1 MLKRRLI
8 PVLYIK
14 NGFIVR
20 SETFSEHKIIG
31 NVVNTVRR
39 FNEWD
44 IDELVYIDISRDQ
57 NYDSRRDDHKIQ
69 RVNSVHEILDLVS
82 KECFMPLTFGGG
94 ILNFGTIQTYLKNGA
109 DKVLINRML
118 YQNPSDVRKAVST
131 FGSQAIVAAL
141 DFKVIDGAI
150 HYFTEFGRKN
160 TGLNSKE
167 MAEWIQKLE
176 IGEVF
181 FTSIDR
187 DGTGEGYDVESI
199 QKLTE
204 LFKIPVVVCGGAI
217 GTMDFEHVASK
228 TNVSGIAA
236 GNMFHFTENIYPRS
250 KRKLVSKNYNF
261 RI

>member
-20 SETFSEHKIIG
+20 SEAFSEHKIIG

-57 NYDSRRDDHKIQ
+57 NYDSRRDDHKIK
-69 RVNSVHEILDLVS
+69 RVKSINDILDLVS
-82 KECFMPLTFGGG
+82 IECFMPLTFGGG
-94 ILNFGTIQTYLKNGA
+94 IMNFNTIQTFLKNGA
-109 DKVLINRML
+109 DKVIVNRML
-118 YQNPSDVRKAVST
+118 YENPEEIRKAVST
-131 FGSQAIVAAL
+131 FGSQAIVGAI
-141 DFKVIDGAI
+141 DYRVIDGNI
-150 HYFTEFGRKN
+150 HFFTEFDNKEIKMN
-160 TGLNSKE
+160 PEGLVNYLSD
-167 MAEWIQKLE
+167 LGV
-176 IGEVF
+176 GEVF
-181 FTSIDR
+181 LTSIDR
-187 DGTGEGYDVESI
+187 DGTGNGYDIESI
-199 QKLTE
+199 NKLNS
-204 LFKIPVVVCGGAI
+204 LFNKPVVVCGGAI
-217 GTMDFEHVASK
+217 GTMDFEEVADK

-250 KRKLVSKNYNF
+250 KQKLVAKKYNF